1 MIQGE
6 SPPPL
11 AQINLFSIENHLKKV
26 IFNREKEEI

>member
-6 SPPPL
+6 SPPL